1 MEYVVRG
8 EGEPLVLIHGIG
20 SRWQVWEPILDMLAH
35 DHQVWAVDLPGFGSS
50 DAIETEAGVE
60 HLIDYMRAFFSEKGI
75 ERPHVAGNSMGGGI
89 SLELGRL
96 GVARSVTAFSPIGF
110 WNTGERLWTQ
120 IALRGSRALA
130 RHAAGVVP
138 MLASNRVSRAALF
151 SLFYADTASLTIEEI
166 LGDVEGLGGA
176 EGFDAA
182 LASFSQYGASPVT
195 TELPVTVAWGSRD
208 LLLPYWT
215 QHRRASSLLPA
226 ANHVTLP
233 ACGHVPMRDNPTLC
247 TETIRRTTQDAVT
260 ASER

>member
-20 SRWQVWEPILDMLAH
+20 SRWQVWEPILDMLAY

-50 DAIETEAGVE
+50 HATGTQAGVE
-60 HLIDYMRAFFSEKGI
+60 HLIDCMRTFFSEKGI
-75 ERPHVAGNSMGGGI
+75 ERPHLAGNSMGGGI
-89 SLELGRL
+89 SLELGRR
-96 GVARSVTAFSPIGF
+96 GSARSVTAFSPIGF
-110 WNTGERLWTQ
+110 WNTAERLWTQ
-120 IALRGSRALA
+120 AALRGSRALA

-138 MLASNRVSRAALF
+138 MVAGNRASRAALF

-166 LGDVEGLGGA
+166 LGDVDGLGGA

-182 LASFSQYGASPVT
+182 LASFSTYRASPVT
-195 TELPVTVAWGSRD
+195 EVPVTVAWGSRD

-215 QHRRASSLLPA
+215 QHRRARSLLPG

-233 ACGHVPMRDNPTLC
+233 GCGHVPMRDNPGLC
-247 TETIRRTTQDAVT
+247 TETIRHTTREAVT
-260 ASER
+260 ANER